1 MSKSTISV
9 GSAAND
15 GTGDTLRAAGTKI
28 NNNFTELYDH
38 LGSSGTLSAFVSF
51 VDSGLDFIDSS
62 FNNSLK
68 TVNLT
73 ANRDIDLPDAD
84 GIVVLNTNTATLTN
98 KTLTAPVISTIS
110 NTGTLTL
117 PTSTDTLVGRD
128 TTDTLANKT
137 LNLPTLTNPTL
148 NGDIFSTTFAV
159 ELLTF
164 TQAGASAVNNF
175 DISNANTGNKPILTG
190 DGNDANISLNITGK
204 GSGAVL
210 INKPALD
217 TNVQAASGNAS
228 TTKSFIIA
236 NSGSALAIDLTNGL
250 IDGEIKVFVNKG
262 AGIATITPTT
272 FANGTSVALDQHDT
286 ATFIYHDDNNTWYLI
301 SHYGATV
308 S

>member
-28 NNNFTELYDH
+28 NDNFTELYDH

-51 VDSGLDFIDSS
+51 VDSGLDFTDSS

-148 NGDIFSTTFAV
+148 NGDIYGTTFAV

-164 TQAGASAVNNF
+164 TDNGSSAVNQL
-175 DISNANTGNKPILTG
+175 DIANNTTGNKPVLAG
-190 DGNDANISLNITGK
+190 AGSDANVSIEVKGK

-217 TNVQAASGNAS
+217 INVQAVAGNAS

-236 NSGSALAIDLTNGL
+236 NSGSPFIIDLTNGL

-272 FANGTSVALDQHDT
+272 FANGSSVALDQHDT
-286 ATFIYHDDNNTWYLI
+286 ATFIFHQANNTWYLI

>member
-1 MSKSTISV
+1 MSKQNISI

-15 GTGDTLRAAGTKI
+15 GTGDTLRAAGQKI
-28 NNNFTELYDH
+28 NGNFTELYNH

-84 GIVVLNTNTATLTN
+84 GIVVLNTNTTTLTN
-98 KTLTAPVISTIS
+98 KTLTAPIISTIS

-117 PTSTDTLVGRD
+117 PTSTDTLVGRS

-137 LNLPTLTNPTL
+137 LNIPVLTNPKV
-148 NGDIFSTTFAV
+148 NGDIFGTNST
-159 ELLTF
+159 ELLQF
-164 TQAGASAVNNF
+164 TDAGASAVNELT
-175 DISNANTGNKPILTG
+175 ITNATTTNSPSLTATG
-190 DGNDANISLNITGK
+190 DDTNISLSVAAK
-204 GSGAVL
+204 GSGAVV

-217 TNVQAASGNAS
+217 VNIQNSTGVAN

-236 NSGSALAIDLTNGL
+236 NSGSALAIELTNGSK
-250 IDGEIKVFVNKG
+250 DGELKVFVNKG
-262 AGIATITPTT
+262 AGIATITPTN
-272 FANGTSVALDQHDT
+272 FANGSSVALDQHDT
-286 ATFIYHDDNNTWYLI
+286 ATFIFHQANNTWYLI

>member
-73 ANRDIDLPDAD
+73 ANRDIDLPDAN

-117 PTSTDTLVGRD
+117 PTSTDTLVGRN

-137 LNLPTLTNPTL
+137 LNIPVLTNPKV
-148 NGDIFSTTFAV
+148 NGDIFGTNST
-159 ELLTF
+159 ELLQF
-164 TQAGASAVNNF
+164 TDAGASAVNELT
-175 DISNANTGNKPILTG
+175 ITNATTTNSPSLTATG
-190 DGNDANISLNITGK
+190 DDTNISLSVAAK
-204 GSGAVL
+204 GSGAVV

-217 TNVQAASGNAS
+217 TNVQTGAGNAS

-286 ATFIYHDDNNTWYLI
+286 ATFIFHQANNTWYLI